1 MDKGHIVIY
10 KLHDFVVIL
19 RLFVAYAPALNNFEL
34 GEGYLYGF
42 DALAVYGC
50 RKNKR
55 IGFFIVFVRAD
66 AMVHGLSLHDDFF
79 HTLQHPNDDLSV
91 RKRKAEEF
99 GFGSMVGALFLK
111 ICRRGFRLFP
121 ARLPCGRFWLY
132 SGHVPV

>member
-50 RKNKR
+50 RK
-55 IGFFIVFVRAD
+55 ISESA
-66 AMVHGLSLHDDFF
+66 
-79 HTLQHPNDDLSV
+79 
-91 RKRKAEEF
+91 
-99 GFGSMVGALFLK
+99 FL
-111 ICRRGFRLFP
+111 
-121 ARLPCGRFWLY
+121 
-132 SGHVPV
+132 